1 MKLSPIDVEENSSV
15 FDSKISFDPSKL
27 NINNPQKKMFSEEII
42 QKMKF
47 VAEISNWNIVRNA
60 QCFFS
65 TKKLGVD
72 TCYKLWADVDSEQP
86 ENT

>member
-72 TCYKLWADVDSEQP
+72 NCYKLWADVDSEQP